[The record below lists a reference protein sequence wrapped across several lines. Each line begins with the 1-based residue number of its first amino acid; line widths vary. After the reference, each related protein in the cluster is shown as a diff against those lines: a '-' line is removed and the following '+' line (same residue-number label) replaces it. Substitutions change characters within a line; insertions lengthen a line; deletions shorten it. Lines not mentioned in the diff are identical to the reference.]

1 MRSIGRGAAREAP
14 FGASS
19 RSQFAECQIATFVG
33 PLFAA
38 YALHDV
44 DFQLRSRQRQRPVA
58 CDLRATQITVDH
70 KFACD
75 TCGEIDHVTVP
86 FVAAAD

>member
-1 MRSIGRGAAREAP
+1 MRERRFVDVAAWSTAQPEKP
-14 FGASS
+14 FEPWACPNCPSGHMVW
-19 RSQFAECQIATFVG
+19 F
-33 PLFAA
+33 
-38 YALHDV
+38 
-44 DFQLRSRQRQRPVA
+44 A